1 MSTKKL
7 RIGFIIDQNPSP
19 LWQYFVIEK
28 VSQLDFCELCQINQI
43 NTINNEKNLKKSIF
57 QTLLINYEQNKIT
70 QNNSSFGKKDLFA
83 FSKFLHIFED
93 FILDN
98 ELIIDL
104 EKKIETSRLDLIIN
118 FSSLKMKGKI
128 ITLSKFGIWNFNSNS
143 TVIHDLIGFNE
154 ILNDFPIIT
163 TNLQCII
170 GNEKNE
176 KIIAQC
182 YSPTN
187 FLSLRR
193 STDVM
198 NWNKSKILLL
208 SLEKLNDFNELPKF
222 VQNKIMFINNI
233 NLNEI
238 PNGYQYIK
246 LFFKMI
252 EKSIKAKIYNKFYFD
267 QWILM
272 FNYGPQLSTSFSKF
286 QSLKPQK
293 DRFWAD
299 PHIVY
304 ENNQYY
310 IFFEEFLYAQNKG
323 HIALLQIDKNG
334 NIQNS
339 KKILEKSYHLS
350 YPFVFKFNNT
360 YYMIPET
367 HANHTIE
374 LYECIDFPYS
384 WKFSKNLMKNIDAV
398 DTTLFYDKDK
408 WWLFTSIS
416 KYNQIKTWD
425 DLFLFYT
432 DDLINGSWKSH
443 PCNPIISDL
452 RKARS
457 AGKIFLQDK
466 NIIRPSQDNSLGYGS
481 GISLNKI
488 HLDEENYNETVLEI
502 LRPNWNSQI
511 TGLHTIQFDSGLTII
526 DAKMKRM
533 R

>member
-7 RIGFIIDQNPSP
+7 RIGFIIDQNPIP

-43 NTINNEKNLKKSIF
+43 NNINKEKNVKITIF
-57 QTLLINYEQNKIT
+57 QTLLNNYEQRKII
-70 QNNSSFGKKDLFA
+70 QNPSSFEKKELLT
-83 FSKFLHIFED
+83 FSKFLHISKD
-93 FILDN
+93 LILDN
-98 ELIIDL
+98 ELIIDHD
-104 EKKIETSRLDLIIN
+104 KKIDELNLDVIIN
-118 FSSLKMKGKI
+118 FSSLKIKGKI
-128 ITLSKFGIWNFNSNS
+128 INSIKYGIWYFNSNS
-143 TVIHDLIGFNE
+143 TIVDDLIGFNE
-154 ILNDFPIIT
+154 ILNELPIIT

-170 GNEKNE
+170 DNEKNE
-176 KIIAQC
+176 KIITKC

-193 STDVM
+193 STNTL

-208 SLEKLNDFNELPKF
+208 SLEKLY
-222 VQNKIMFINNI
+222 
-233 NLNEI
+233 NLNELSKSVQNETI
-238 PNGYQYIK
+238 SNNNVNLCEVPNSYQYIR
-246 LFFKMI
+246 LFSKMI
-252 EKSIKAKIYNKFYFD
+252 QKSIKSKFYNKFYFD

-272 FNYGPQLSTSFSKF
+272 FNYGPRLSTSFSKF
-286 QSLKPQK
+286 QLLKPQK

-299 PHIVY
+299 PHIVF
-304 ENNQYY
+304 EDNQYY
-310 IFFEEFLYAQNKG
+310 IFLEEFFYTQKKG
-323 HIALLQIDKNG
+323 HITLLQIDKNG

-350 YPFVFKFNNT
+350 YPFVFKFRDT

-367 HANHTIE
+367 HSNHTIE
-374 LYECIDFPYS
+374 LYECIHFPFT
-384 WKFSKNLMKNIDAV
+384 WKFSKNLMNNIDAV
-398 DTTLFYDKDK
+398 DTTLFYYNDK

-416 KYNQIKTWD
+416 KYDQIKTWD

-432 DDLINGSWKSH
+432 NDLIDGSWKPH
-443 PCNPIISDL
+443 PCNPIVSDI

-457 AGKIFLQDK
+457 AGKIFLQDG
-466 NIIRPSQDNSLGYGS
+466 NIIRPSQDSSLGYGA
-481 GISLNKI
+481 GITLNKI
-488 HLDEENYNETVLEI
+488 HLDEENYNETVLAI

-511 TGLHTIQFDSGLTII
+511 TGLHTIQYDSGLTII